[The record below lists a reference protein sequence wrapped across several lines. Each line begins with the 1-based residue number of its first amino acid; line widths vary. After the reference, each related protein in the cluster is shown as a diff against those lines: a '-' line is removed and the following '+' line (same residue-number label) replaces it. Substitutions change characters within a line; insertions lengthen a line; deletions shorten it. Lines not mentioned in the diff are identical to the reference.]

1 VSIKA
6 NKRDSRKLG
15 IGVDIPTPAEIGSIL
30 GAAKG
35 RWRPFLVTAIFTGMR
50 ASELRGLRWPDVD
63 LKVGTVTV
71 RQRADIFNAIGAP
84 KSRAGERTIPIGPFV
99 VNTLREWKMVCPRG
113 PLDLVFPNGAGNV
126 ESLANIVT
134 RVLQP
139 VQVTAGVVDADGK
152 AKYTGMH
159 ALRHFYASWCINR
172 KADGGLELPAK
183 MVQARLGHSSITMTM
198 DVYGHLFPSD
208 DDGAELAAAE
218 RALLR

>member
-1 VSIKA
+1 
-6 NKRDSRKLG
+6 
-15 IGVDIPTPAEIGSIL
+15 
-30 GAAKG
+30 
-35 RWRPFLVTAIFTGMR
+35 
-50 ASELRGLRWPDVD
+50 
-63 LKVGTVTV
+63 
-71 RQRADIFNAIGAP
+71 
-84 KSRAGERTIPIGPFV
+84 
-99 VNTLREWKMVCPRG
+99 
-113 PLDLVFPNGAGNV
+113 
-126 ESLANIVT
+126 
-134 RVLQP
+134 